1 MQEKESIISE
11 RYGST
16 NLSLGSLFGI
26 TRQSLVM
33 PNSDP
38 WDRFVDPYLTLMTDS
53 YSNSAKNNKQ
63 LIIWSTVK
71 VDRYGDVHLMAVVLT
86 T

>member
-1 MQEKESIISE
+1 MQEKESIISV

-38 WDRFVDPYLTLMTDS
+38 WDRFVDPYLSLMTDS
-53 YSNSAKNNKQ
+53 YNLHLCSQSTKPGFLMMMLFYKLDMLNK
-63 LIIWSTVK
+63 
-71 VDRYGDVHLMAVVLT
+71 
-86 T
+86 

>member
-1 MQEKESIISE
+1 MAYLKIKWYFIQAFAPKSVQEKESIISE

-16 NLSLGSLFGI
+16 NLSLVSL
-26 TRQSLVM
+26 LM

-53 YSNSAKNNKQ
+53 YNSP
-63 LIIWSTVK
+63 LIAQEGT
-71 VDRYGDVHLMAVVLT
+71 LVLPR
-86 T
+86 

>member
-1 MQEKESIISE
+1 MCGVSKGKIANLFKPLQKKSVQEKESIISE

-16 NLSLGSLFGI
+16 NLPLGSLFGI

-53 YSNSAKNNKQ
+53 YSPHHS
-63 LIIWSTVK
+63 SF
-71 VDRYGDVHLMAVVLT
+71 
-86 T
+86 